1 MRDHANDRQD
11 GFGVPWRDETPVRR
25 EPAGLHRRG
34 PRANSRGP
42 REDILGSRDETRV
55 PRPQWAEDG
64 PRPFWRQRSWQLSAG
79 FFAVVL
85 FVAAVVALT
94 RGGGSG
100 SGGGPVSARGGQV
113 VALPTMHGARPEGC
127 ATGDDT
133 GDGDTAP
140 PTAVPTD
147 VQWRD
152 LSGTRVPVSAS
163 AGPTMTTGPVWWC
176 FAHTPTGAALA
187 AHVIPSQ
194 MSGPAWRSVAR
205 MQVVAGRGRDLFV
218 AQRATVPDTPQGAS
232 GSSAAYAG
240 FSVLSYQKSA
250 ATVALLIKT
259 ASGYAATNVGLRWGD
274 GDWKVEAAADGSLH
288 TPVRTVSGPGG
299 FLLWGA

>member
-1 MRDHANDRQD
+1 MRDKSNDRQD
-11 GFGVPWRDETPVRR
+11 GFGVPWRDETPARR

-34 PRANSRGP
+34 PR
-42 REDILGSRDETRV
+42 EDTRV

-94 RGGGSG
+94 RSGGSG
-100 SGGGPVSARGGQV
+100 SGDGTVSARGGQV
-113 VALPTMHGARPEGC
+113 VALPTMNGGRPEGC
-127 ATGDDT
+127 ATDDGT
-133 GDGDTAP
+133 GDGTGDGTEGGTGGGDTTP

-152 LSGTRVPVSAS
+152 LSGSRVPVSAS

-194 MSGPAWRSVAR
+194 MSGSAWRTVAR

-218 AQRATVPDTPQGAS
+218 TQRATVPDTPRGAS
-232 GSSAAYAG
+232 GSSASYAG
-240 FSVLSYQKSA
+240 FSVVSYRKSA

-259 ASGYAATNVGLRWGD
+259 ASGYAATNVGLRWDD
-274 GDWKVEAAADGSLH
+274 GDWKVAPAADGSLH
-288 TPVRTVSGPGG
+288 TPVQTVSGTGG
-299 FLLWGA
+299 FLLWGV

>member
-1 MRDHANDRQD
+1 MRDQSNHRQDD
-11 GFGVPWRDETPVRR
+11 GFGAPWRDETSVRR
-25 EPAGLHRRG
+25 EPGLHRRA
-34 PRANSRGP
+34 PRADTYPP
-42 REDILGSRDETRV
+42 RADTYA
-55 PRPQWAEDG
+55 PRPRWAEDG

-94 RGGGSG
+94 RNDGSG
-100 SGGGPVSARGGQV
+100 NGGTAASGRSGQV
-113 VALPTMHGARPEGC
+113 VALPTLRGSRPEGC
-127 ATGDDT
+127 ATDGDGDDT
-133 GDGDTAP
+133 P
-140 PTAVPTD
+140 PTAAPTD
-147 VQWRD
+147 VRWRD
-152 LSGTRVPVSAS
+152 LAGTRVPVSAS

-218 AQRATVPDTPQGAS
+218 AQRATVPDVSPGGS
-232 GSSAAYAG
+232 GSSAGYAG

-259 ASGYAATNVGLRWGD
+259 SSGYAATNVGLRWGD
-274 GDWKVEAAADGSLH
+274 GDWKLAPGDDGALH
-288 TPVRTVSGPGG
+288 SPVRTVAGPGG
-299 FLLWGA
+299 FVLWGA